1 MTEPEYLDR
10 TLMTLTMDYKLCLT
24 PEAFAKQLDAVA
36 VPKDNRP
43 EFLLHP
49 HSAATTHF
57 IERGDGTRVALVCFD
72 PEPHKFVTSVG
83 YLTHEAAHIW
93 QEHCE
98 IVGETDPSDETV
110 AYGLQCIVESLVREF
125 MRQTNTIMV

>member
-1 MTEPEYLDR
+1 MIECEFLDR
-10 TLMTLTMDYKLCLT
+10 TLMTLAMDYKLCLS
-24 PEAFAKQLDAVA
+24 PEVFARQLDAVG

-43 EFLLHP
+43 AFLLKS

-72 PEPHKFVTSVG
+72 PAPHKFVTSVG
-83 YLTHEAAHIW
+83 YLTHEAVHIW
-93 QEHCE
+93 QEHRE
-98 IVGETDPSDETV
+98 LVGEDNPSAETE

-125 MRQTNTIMV
+125 MRQKMIVMV